1 MIEHQLSIAKDGS
14 STRINRATGGVS
26 TPDVTIVGKEWSE
39 KCAWSVGEHLENS
52 DHLTTHQSIFGTTD
66 GEEMVSIGKD
76 SESLSTYI
84 AI

>member
-52 DHLTTHQSIFGTTD
+52 DHL
-66 GEEMVSIGKD
+66 
-76 SESLSTYI
+76 
-84 AI
+84 

>member
-1 MIEHQLSIAKDGS
+1 MVC
-14 STRINRATGGVS
+14 RR
-26 TPDVTIVGKEWSE
+26 TPRKLGPP
-39 KCAWSVGEHLENS
+39 VGEHLENS